1 MAVKGLT
8 INSPNTLHTLCLGQ
22 VGRIEVKILGDK
34 GVNQQIGIVIISKLH
49 VDLSLG
55 LFPCSFWKKMSIH
68 CHEFTWKP
76 NRNKWKTTIN
86 PLHVTLRPC
95 WRTITKDS
103 SLASIVSSTNM
114 AATSL
119 LFDSRGIDCKSRI
132 NGLDYKTWL
141 KTYTLLMEAKMVA
154 QSFRMQ

>member
-1 MAVKGLT
+1 MY
-8 INSPNTLHTLCLGQ
+8 S
-22 VGRIEVKILGDK
+22 RIKFRTVSMFFLEKR
-34 GVNQQIGIVIISKLH
+34 S
-49 VDLSLG
+49 
-55 LFPCSFWKKMSIH
+55 MH

-76 NRNKWKTTIN
+76 NRKKWKTTIN

-95 WRTITKDS
+95 WRTITKDSSLASIVSSLILWGLIAPSILDLQVTSLPPCWWTITKDS

-132 NGLDYKTWL
+132 DGLDYKTWL